1 MFEILKQPYP
11 NNHNPLKDFLN
22 SFFIG
27 VFVFSFLF
35 FFKPFGLHVAPT
47 IMRLKITIGYG
58 LVTFFITGLNYL
70 FFSYRLKKWFNDK
83 GWKVWKEIAITGWVL
98 VCIGT
103 GNMLFSYYGGF
114 ISMDL
119 SFTNF
124 LYIQL
129 YTLAVGIFP
138 IVFLVLSTQIRLNKR
153 YTKGAEALN
162 KSLKKHIEEEITNTI
177 TIADD
182 EQKNSIEVNPTHL
195 LYIAAAD
202 NYIEIYHLKDG
213 VVKKEILRNTIKNIE
228 QQNFSFLFRIHRSYI
243 INLNNINS
251 ISGNSQGYKVH
262 FDDESIEELPVARN
276 RSKEFLAAINQSK

>member
-11 NNHNPLKDFLN
+11 NNHNPLKDLLN

-27 VFVFSFLF
+27 VFVFAFLF
-35 FFKPFGLHVAPT
+35 FFKPFGLHMAPT
-47 IMRLKITIGYG
+47 VMRLKITIGYG

-70 FFSYRLKKWFNDK
+70 FFAYGLKRWFNDK

-98 VCIGT
+98 ICIGI
-103 GNMLFSYYGGF
+103 GNLLFSYYGGF
-114 ISMDL
+114 ISMVM

-129 YTLAVGIFP
+129 YTIAVGIFP
-138 IVFLVLSTQIRLNKR
+138 IIFLVLSTQIRLNKR

-162 KSLKKHIEEEITNTI
+162 KSLKKHVEDDSINSI

-182 EQKNSIEVNPTHL
+182 EQKNNIELNPNYL

-202 NYIEIYHLKDG
+202 NYIEVCYLNDETL
-213 VVKKEILRNTIKNIE
+213 KKEVLRNTIKNIE
-228 QQNFSFLFRIHRSYI
+228 QQNFPFLFRIHRSYLVNI
-243 INLNNINS
+243 NNIDS
-251 ISGNSQGYKVH
+251 VSGNSQGYKVH
-262 FDDESIEELPVARN
+262 FKDTSIEELPVARN
-276 RSKEFLAAINQSK
+276 RSKEFLAAVNQSN